1 MGQRSLLCENKMSKV
16 NLKATGNQISEE
28 WIGSPIEHFFQEN
41 WRIFC
46 GILGKALIFKI
57 TDKFLA
63 HKDEA
68 WTLSMLHLVHWT
80 MHTCID
86 ASAHFPQP
94 ADNSRSRIS
103 PAGRREKFL

>member
-57 TDKFLA
+57 KDKFLA

-68 WTLSMLHLVHWT
+68 WT